1 MSSLIPILWCSK
13 GCVVKFGKFLL
24 LIWLMLPNFVRNV
37 GLCEDGTNYILHRKI
52 IITKT
57 NMNTDKIFVRGGQ
70 PYEAPSVTP
79 LDILSEG
86 LLCQSGMFTLD
97 EWEND
102 NESLDFI

>member
-1 MSSLIPILWCSK
+1 
-13 GCVVKFGKFLL
+13 
-24 LIWLMLPNFVRNV
+24 MLPNFVRNV
-37 GLCEDGTNYILHRKI
+37 GLCEDGTNYILYRKI

-86 LLCQSGMFTLD
+86 LLCQSFGDANKAGKDLN
-97 EWEND
+97 EENLWE
-102 NESLDFI
+102 F

>member
-1 MSSLIPILWCSK
+1 
-13 GCVVKFGKFLL
+13 
-24 LIWLMLPNFVRNV
+24 
-37 GLCEDGTNYILHRKI
+37 
-52 IITKT
+52 
-57 NMNTDKIFVRGGQ
+57 MNTDKIFTKVE
-70 PYEAPSVTP
+70 PSYEAPSVTS